1 MAEVYIAHISE
12 DGRNS
17 QLLEDHLLNVA
28 QLAKEFGAS
37 IGVPDMAYGCGLA
50 HDFGK
55 YSDKFQKYIRG
66 EFQGKVDHST
76 AGLNF
81 YGNGSRNI
89 IYLVYWGHFVLPDI
103 MQDYLIM
110 EAGEMTI
117 VQELYWGE

>member
-1 MAEVYIAHISE
+1 MGYTMEEVYIAHISE

-28 QLAKEFGAS
+28 QLAKKFGTF
-37 IGVPDMAYGCGLA
+37 IGVPDMAYSCGLA

-76 AGLNF
+76 AGAQFLWKLLQ
-81 YGNGSRNI
+81 
-89 IYLVYWGHFVLPDI
+89 IYAF
-103 MQDYLIM
+103 QYLH
-110 EAGEMTI
+110 
-117 VQELYWGE
+117 

>member
-1 MAEVYIAHISE
+1 MGYIMEEVYIAHISE

-28 QLAKEFGAS
+28 QLAKKFGAS

-76 AGLNF
+76 AGAQFLWKRQQE
-81 YGNGSRNI
+81 YNI
-89 IYLVYWGHFVLPDI
+89 FSIINHISKSQITLTLSGFFVF
-103 MQDYLIM
+103 
-110 EAGEMTI
+110 
-117 VQELYWGE
+117 VF